1 MIYKYI
7 PSTSPESAH
16 TLLLLHG
23 TGGNESDLLP
33 LSGDFGPG
41 FNYLSLRGNVMENG
55 MPRFFKRLGM
65 GIFDED
71 DIYFRTEEMYN
82 ALKDISIKENFNPD
96 KIIALGYSNGANI
109 AGAMLM
115 IYPGFLKGAVLW
127 RAMQPLNKR
136 VPQFSVTEPIPILFT
151 SGNYDNTVRKPDTEA
166 YISLMQSAGY
176 GCDSHFLETGHNLTA
191 SDIKLTQQFLSRF

>member
-7 PSTSPESAH
+7 PAASPESAY

-23 TGGNESDLLP
+23 TGGNESDLLS
-33 LSGDFGPG
+33 LADEFGKG
-41 FNYLSLRGNVMENG
+41 FNYLSLRGNVSENG

-82 ALKDISIKENFNPD
+82 ALQDISVKEKFNPD
-96 KIIALGYSNGANI
+96 TMVALGYSNGANI

-136 VPQFSVTEPIPILFT
+136 IPEFSVSEPIPLLFT
-151 SGNYDNTVRKPDTEA
+151 SGNYDNTVRKADTEA
-166 YISLMQSAGY
+166 YISLMQDAGY
-176 GCDSHFLETGHNLTA
+176 DCESHFLETGHNLTA
-191 SDIKLTQQFLSRF
+191 SDIKLSQQFLSRF

>member
-7 PSTSPESAH
+7 PAATPGSAF

-23 TGGNESDLLP
+23 TGGNESDLLS
-33 LSGDFGPG
+33 LTDEFGPD
-41 FNYLSLRGNVMENG
+41 FNYLSMRGNVSENG

-82 ALKDISIKENFNPD
+82 ALKDISAKEKFNVEN
-96 KIIALGYSNGANI
+96 IVALGYSNGANI

-115 IYPGFLKGAVLW
+115 LYPGFLKGAVLW

-136 VPQFSVTEPIPILFT
+136 VPQFSVTEPIPLLFT
-151 SGNYDNTVRKPDTEA
+151 SGNYDNTVRKADTEA
-166 YISLMQSAGY
+166 YISLMQDAGY
-176 GCDSHFLETGHNLTA
+176 DCESHFLETGHNLTA
-191 SDIKLTQQFLSRF
+191 SDIKLSQQFLSRF